1 MRKTIVSFIAAAL
14 VLAAC
19 NNEASNKEAQ
29 PTPAAAK
36 EAPITEVEAKA
47 LKDSSTANQSAPAQ
61 SATPVAWKG
70 VKEINDAEFA
80 QKVLNNPGL
89 TIVDFN
95 AICCG
100 PCKMLK
106 PILDKAANDFA
117 GKASFASIDVD
128 ENRSLSEQYKVQSI
142 PLLLFFK
149 GGKVVK
155 SIEGLV
161 GAKELYTAIEKNL

>member
-1 MRKTIVSFIAAAL
+1 MHKTILSCVAAVM

-19 NNEASNKEAQ
+19 NNEASNKEAAASN
-29 PTPAAAK
+29 PAAK
-36 EAPITEVEAKA
+36 EAPILDTSK
-47 LKDSSTANQSAPAQ
+47 
-61 SATPVAWKG
+61 ATPVPATTPEPAPATTAAWKG
-70 VKEINDAEFA
+70 VQEINDAAFA
-80 QKVLNNPGL
+80 DKVLNNPGL

-95 AICCG
+95 ATWCG

-106 PILDKAANDFA
+106 PIFDKAAKDFS

-128 ENRSLSEQYKVQSI
+128 ENPAVSEKYKIQSI

-155 SIEGLV
+155 SIIGLV
-161 GAKELYTAIEKNL
+161 SAKEIYAAVEKNL

>member
-1 MRKTIVSFIAAAL
+1 MRKTILSCVAAVM

-19 NNEASNKEAQ
+19 NNEASNKEAAASN
-29 PTPAAAK
+29 PAAK
-36 EAPITEVEAKA
+36 EAPLLDTSK
-47 LKDSSTANQSAPAQ
+47 
-61 SATPVAWKG
+61 ATPVPDPTPVPAPATTAAWKG
-70 VKEINDAEFA
+70 VKEINDAAFGD
-80 QKVLNNPGL
+80 KVINNPGL
-89 TIVDFN
+89 TVVDFN
-95 AICCG
+95 ATWCG

-106 PILDKAANDFA
+106 PIFDKAANDFS

-128 ENRSLSEQYKVQSI
+128 ENPTVSEKYKIQSI

-161 GAKELYTAIEKNL
+161 SAKEIYTAIEKNM